1 MTGNTIGRLAERA
14 GVGVETV
21 RFYQRRGLIE
31 EPPTPA
37 KGFREYPEETEEPP
51 TPAKGFREY
60 PEETVDRI
68 LFIRGAKDLGFTLA
82 EIGRLLEL
90 KVDPGKNCASVKTYA
105 LGKIALIDQKLR
117 SLDGMRKQLARLT
130 EACDNGKRTSDCAI
144 LEALQ

>member
-1 MTGNTIGRLAERA
+1 MAGNTIGKLAQQA

-21 RFYQRRGLIE
+21 RFYQRRGLIQ

-37 KGFREYPEETEEPP
+37 KGFREYPEEN
-51 TPAKGFREY
+51 
-60 PEETVDRI
+60 VDRI

-90 KVDPGKNCASVKTYA
+90 KVDPGKNCASVKAYA
-105 LGKIALIDQKLR
+105 LGKIALIDQKIR